1 MTLGLL
7 FWIIVIV
14 AVVFGGVTWSNPASP
29 IARFGGWVPL
39 ILIVILGVAVF
50 GFHLSR

>member
-14 AVVFGGVTWSNPASP
+14 AAVFGVWGSRNPQYAPYAPWP
-29 IARFGGWVPL
+29 IFL
-39 ILIVILGVAVF
+39 LIVILGVRVF
-50 GFHLSR
+50 GFHLTQ

>member
-14 AVVFGGVTWSNPASP
+14 AVVFGLWAPTQPQYARWAPWP
-29 IARFGGWVPL
+29 IFVL
-39 ILIVILGVAVF
+39 VIILGAAVF

>member
-14 AVVFGGVTWSNPASP
+14 AVVFGLWG
-29 IARFGGWVPL
+29 ARDPRYAAYAPWPTFLLV
-39 ILIVILGVAVF
+39 VILGVAVF
-50 GFHLSR
+50 GFHLTR